1 MVRPVVGRWGGR
13 VRVGGGVLAGLA
25 LAGCSGGSGGPGAD
39 GGGVGDAGPGLQDG
53 APGAP
58 GQGRFPASAPWY
70 RDVSGAALDRE
81 SAAIIAGL
89 QARGGW
95 GTGAVQI
102 DFSIEVLQAPVG
114 LAGRAFEP
122 TDDFFEPDCDQL
134 PVPLPP
140 GGRLEGERDYSC
152 ADDGDCHLIV
162 VQGTRLYEM
171 WRANITGGQAAGGV
185 FTGGCLAVWDLQ
197 RDYWQG
203 AATSVGY
210 ARGDQCS
217 SADAAGF
224 PIAEL
229 LFDADEVKAGEIRH
243 AVRFIL
249 PNDRIRKGEFVRPAT
264 HSGAGRG
271 TPSSDTVPYGARFR
285 LRAGFDVSRLPSAGA
300 RVVARALQRY
310 GMFLADG
317 GNIALTGRSDSQTT
331 TKWTGL
337 LGPRDLAML
346 KVSDFEVIDAGPRIP
361 LTLDCRRQA
370 L

>member
-1 MVRPVVGRWGGR
+1 MGLL
-13 VRVGGGVLAGLA
+13 LAA
-25 LAGCSGGSGGPGAD
+25 CSGGGNSG
-39 GGGVGDAGPGLQDG
+39 GDAGDAGGAVDAPVVDS
-53 APGAP
+53 APGAV

-70 RDVSGAALDRE
+70 QDVSGAALDRE
-81 SAAIIAGL
+81 SAAILAGL

-102 DFSIEVLQAPVG
+102 DFSIEVLSAPTS
-114 LAGRAFEP
+114 LPGRTFEP
-122 TDDFFEPDCDQL
+122 TDDFFEPDCDHL

-140 GGRLEGERDYSC
+140 GGRLEGESDYSC
-152 ADDGDCHLIV
+152 ASDGDCHLIV
-162 VQGTRLYEM
+162 VQGTRLFEM
-171 WRANITGGQAAGGV
+171 WRANITGGQATGGT

-203 AATSVGY
+203 QATSVSY
-210 ARGDQCS
+210 ARGDQCT

-229 LFDADEVKAGEIRH
+229 LFDADEVQAGEIRH

-271 TPSSDTVPYGARFR
+271 TPTSDTVPYGARFR
-285 LRAGFDVSRLPSAGA
+285 LRAGFDVARLPSAGA

-317 GNIALTGRSDSQTT
+317 GNIALTARSDSQTT
-331 TKWTGL
+331 AKWNGL
-337 LGPRDLAML
+337 LGPRDLNML
-346 KVSDFEVIDAGPRIP
+346 KVSDFEVIEGGPRIP
-361 LTLDCRRQA
+361 LTLDCRRQPM
-370 L
+370 